1 MHRPAPRRG
10 SPDIATL
17 ERRLLWHSLT
27 VEGDARIVDHLAAF
41 LPDAR
46 HPVPALREL
55 HYTAIETSD
64 AFAVTEEGDELVTLA
79 TPEDAADAVHVRAH
93 RRAFELASLSGWARV
108 HAATID
114 LATTEGRRTRV
125 LVVGPSGAGKTTLA
139 TRLLLDGADV
149 QGDESVLVRRGE
161 SLAVPRALHLKPG
174 ATAVLPE
181 LAAVLPE
188 LPVIGEVTVLDPAR
202 VGRPVTLRIAPVEH
216 VVVLVGPPHETGA
229 HEPADVSCTPLDGG
243 AVLEA
248 LLTDAFPLTETKA
261 RMVSVL
267 AGAMVSAHGHRL
279 TAGPP
284 GAMVEALRG
293 AIG

>member
-1 MHRPAPRRG
+1 VHRPAPRRG
-10 SPDIATL
+10 SPDIAAL

-27 VEGDARIVDHLAAF
+27 VEGDARIVDHLASF

-55 HYTAIETSD
+55 HYAAIQTSD
-64 AFAVTEEGDELVTLA
+64 GFTVIEEGDALA
-79 TPEDAADAVHVRAH
+79 TATSPEEAADVVHVRAH

-108 HAATID
+108 HAATVD
-114 LATTEGRRTRV
+114 LATTAGRRSRV

-174 ATAVLPE
+174 AARVLPE

-188 LPVIGEVTVLDPAR
+188 LPLIGDVSVLDPAR
-202 VGRPVTLRIAPVEH
+202 VGRPVTLRIAPIEH
-216 VVVLVGPPHETGA
+216 VVVLAGSPHGL
-229 HEPADVSCTPLDGG
+229 ADDATCTPLDGG

-248 LLTDAFPLTETKA
+248 LLTDAFPLTETKG

-267 AGAMVSAHGHRL
+267 AGAIVSAHGHRL

-284 GAMVEALRG
+284 DAMVEALRG